1 MRRCLP
7 LLSALA
13 LAVVVVVTACSGGAD
28 DLGPSATV
36 GTAPTTTTTAPRP
49 VDPAVIPSDPTQID
63 EPYVQ
68 AVVDALFAVDAE
80 ATKIFV
86 ETRNPIDERAI
97 DYLEA
102 IYVPEELDRQ
112 LNIWFKT
119 LATGSDTLRPGAVRN
134 DVQRVMDVAKD
145 CVFIEVSRDYS
156 ETTKRDVAPGTI
168 YLGLTPKQGT
178 HDPNGM
184 NPTGWMLFMDGLNP
198 DGSVPENPCAG
209 R

>member
-112 LNIWFKT
+112 LNIWFKS
-119 LATGSDTLRPGAVRN
+119 LAARADELLPGVLKN
-134 DVQRVMDVAKD
+134 DVKEVIDARGD
-145 CVFIEVSRDYS
+145 CVYVGVESDYS
-156 ETTKRDVAPGTI
+156 EVSKNGSLLSMN
-168 YLGLTPKQGT
+168 YLGLTPKIDGD
-178 HDPNGM
+178 DPDGR
-184 NPTGWMLFMDGLNP
+184 NPTAWMMFMDGVNL
-198 DGSVPENPCAG
+198 DGSRPDNPCEG